1 MGLKA
6 LQLLGLIDKSYLEED
21 SAPAGTTPGPASAAL
36 SRGVNVGWANTGGTG
51 GNIPMGSLGQSPS
64 IPFGMIKPDGAILY
78 KDPSM
83 IKKRKKKRVQKRQRI
98 HSK

>member
-1 MGLKA
+1 MGLKT
-6 LQLLGLIDKSYLEED
+6 LQLLGLIDKKYLEED

-36 SRGVNVGWANTGGTG
+36 SRGVNVGWANTSGAG
-51 GNIPMGSLGQSPS
+51 GNVPAGSLGTNPS
-64 IPFGMIKPDGAILY
+64 IPYGMIKPDGAIIY

-83 IKKRKKKRVQKRQRI
+83 IKKKKRKQTQKRQRI